1 MKPKTELQNLQNL
14 RIPEPPG
21 EPCPAHPLLVTQ
33 IRDLQGTLRR
43 EITELDQKL
52 DRIQEYITRQQTLEE
67 EHRARTQLL
76 NNIFLTSLSSIIGFL
91 LAILLKTI

>member
-1 MKPKTELQNLQNL
+1 MKPKTELQSL

-21 EPCPAHPLLVTQ
+21 EPCPAHPLLVNQ
-33 IRDLQGTLRR
+33 IRDLQRTLRH

-52 DRIQEYITRQQTLEE
+52 DKIQEYITRQQTLDEQ
-67 EHRARTQLL
+67 HRARTQLL
-76 NNIFLTSLSSIIGFL
+76 NNIFLTTLSSIMGFL